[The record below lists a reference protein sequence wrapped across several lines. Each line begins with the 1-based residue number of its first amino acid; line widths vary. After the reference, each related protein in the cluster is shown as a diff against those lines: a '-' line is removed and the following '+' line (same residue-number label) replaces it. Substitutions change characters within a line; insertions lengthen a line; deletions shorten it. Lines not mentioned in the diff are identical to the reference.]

1 MNESGTQERWNDPGF
16 EFFSG
21 FLSSG
26 LTCLNKI
33 PARSFGLWKSGI
45 LEEDVRPDRSR
56 RS

>member
-1 MNESGTQERWNDPGF
+1 MNESGTQERWNDPGLG
-16 EFFSG
+16 FFSG
-21 FLSSG
+21 FLSFG